1 MLLDFYGGLWL
12 SVCLSALG
20 IVIMNIFYLDS
31 DPRKA
36 AEYHH
41 DIHLRKMIL
50 ETAQLLSTAHH
61 VNGSDV
67 DLSQIYKSTHKNHP
81 SAIWVRETS
90 DHYRWAYSL
99 FSSLIEEYQYRFD
112 RIHKSSTIS
121 NFLSGGPRFEN
132 NISFSPPPLAMPD
145 EYKCNDQVESYRNY
159 YRNAKL
165 LNKNGKSMAKW
176 TKRPTPFWLE
186 VK

>member
-1 MLLDFYGGLWL
+1 
-12 SVCLSALG
+12 
-20 IVIMNIFYLDS
+20 MNIFYLSEDA
-31 DPRKA
+31 REA
-36 AEYHH
+36 AVFHH

-61 VNGSDV
+61 VNGSKV
-67 DLSQIYKSTHKNHP
+67 DLNQIYKSTHKNHP
-81 SAIWVRETS
+81 SAIWVRETPN
-90 DHYRWAYSL
+90 HYRWTYSL

-121 NFLSGGPRFEN
+121 EFLSELPRFKN

-145 EYKCNDQVESYRNY
+145 EYKSNDRVESYRNY
-159 YRNAKL
+159 YRKAKMFD
-165 LNKNGKSMAKW
+165 KNGKPMAKW
-176 TKRPTPFWLE
+176 TKRPTPFWLG